1 MNIKNMLRDGIKE
14 LVPYEVVPFEGKV
27 KLDAMENPYDLHPLI
42 KDEFLRELK
51 GLAVNRYPDPMASEL
66 RIALSL
72 YLGVDRE
79 MIILG
84 NGSDELILDLLLTFG
99 RGKIVYP
106 EPTFA
111 MYEILAKIAGAEPVG
126 VPLREDFELD
136 AESILEVGQK
146 GIIFITYPN
155 NPTGNLFNQEA
166 IIRIIEEGS
175 CLVVVDEAYYEF
187 SGKTFLPLVKK
198 YPNLVILRTFSKAFG
213 LAGARVGY
221 LVANKEVTGEILKVK
236 LPYNLNAIS
245 QLLATI
251 TLRHGNLLRERID
264 EITSERERVYKELQ
278 EIPGITPYPSKT
290 NFILFK
296 VENLRNRDLFDLL
309 IKEGILIRNLGES
322 GILKNSLRL
331 TIGKPGENDIFL
343 EVFKKIL
350 QEGDIVRLMICSDTS
365 SKPLN

>member
-1 MNIKNMLRDGIKE
+1 LKLRIEIKDMLREEIRG
-14 LVPYEVVPFEGKV
+14 LLPYEVVPFKGKI
-27 KLDAMENPYDLHPLI
+27 KLDIMENPYDLPSAI

-51 GLAVNRYPDPMASEL
+51 KLSLNRYPDPTANGL
-66 RIALSL
+66 RVALSL
-72 YLGVDRE
+72 YLNVDKE

-111 MYEILAKIAGAEPVG
+111 MYGILAKIAGQEPVG
-126 VPLREDFELD
+126 IPLREDFGLD
-136 AESILEVGQK
+136 AESILKVGQE
-146 GIIFITYPN
+146 GIIFIAYPN
-155 NPTGNLFNQEA
+155 NPTGNLFSQEA

-175 CLVVVDEAYYEF
+175 CLVVVDEAYCEF
-187 SGKTFLPLVKK
+187 SGKTLLPFVKK
-198 YPNLVILRTFSKAFG
+198 YPNLIVLRTFSKAFG

-221 LVANKEVTGEILKVK
+221 LVANKEITDEILKVK

-251 TLRHGNLLRERID
+251 TLKHGDLLRERID
-264 EITSERERVYKELQ
+264 KIKSERERVYKELQ
-278 EIPGITPYPSKT
+278 EIPGIIPYPSKT

-296 VENLRNRDLFDLL
+296 VENLRGRDLFDLL
-309 IKEGILIRNLGES
+309 VKEGILIRNLSNEG
-322 GILKNSLRL
+322 LLRNSLRL

-343 EVFKKIL
+343 ESLKKIL
-350 QEGDIVRLMICSDTS
+350 
-365 SKPLN
+365 